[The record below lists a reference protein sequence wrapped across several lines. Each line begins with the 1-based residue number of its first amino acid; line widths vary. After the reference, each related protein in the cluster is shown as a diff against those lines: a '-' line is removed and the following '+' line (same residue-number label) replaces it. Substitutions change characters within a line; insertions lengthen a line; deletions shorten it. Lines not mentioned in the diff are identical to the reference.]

1 VTVAAVVFDVGERPV
16 DETRAI
22 LPRTTITVDSLGELP
37 EAFARPD
44 ARPAQETAR

>member
-1 VTVAAVVFDVGERPV
+1 MTVAAVVFDVGETLA

-22 LPRTTITVDSLGELP
+22 LPRTTITVDPLGKFP
-37 EAFARPD
+37 EAFAGPD